1 MYTLTT
7 AVIVTLAVTT
17 KNALRPHVKK
27 KKKKAFR
34 DKQKKVLEGHGLKE
48 KLSDFL

>member
-17 KNALRPHVKK
+17 KNALRPYVKK
-27 KKKKAFR
+27 KKKLSETEKSLGRSWTERKA
-34 DKQKKVLEGHGLKE
+34 V
-48 KLSDFL
+48 

>member
-17 KNALRPHVKK
+17 KNALRPYVKK
-27 KKKKAFR
+27 KKLSETEKSLGRSWTERKA
-34 DKQKKVLEGHGLKE
+34 V
-48 KLSDFL
+48 